1 MLYILEVRAKN
12 ALSYPYF
19 NIKLGRNTTII
30 GPNDA
35 GKSNLI
41 RIIRIGTAACDDS
54 ISLNDIYVAADEIL
68 DKTKSAII
76 DIKFKLDL
84 NDTNI
89 QNINTIGI
97 ELSRAIPNLSIYTN
111 YTNIQKSIEFGLRTE
126 VIYDHLSMRTP
137 NLLF

>member
-12 ALSYPYF
+12 ALSYPYLHV
-19 NIKLGRNTTII
+19 KLGRNTTII

-76 DIKFKLDL
+76 DIKFKIDL
-84 NDTNI
+84 TNTKI
-89 QNINTIGI
+89 QN
-97 ELSRAIPNLSIYTN
+97 
-111 YTNIQKSIEFGLRTE
+111 FGLS
-126 VIYDHLSMRTP
+126 LWG
-137 NLLF
+137 